1 MQLVPKVF
9 LNNSRGL
16 FGVKRILVPTMLT
29 DLIQS
34 ALSSVES
41 RSYADL
47 AACPD
52 CGGKVRGHDLK
63 RKLFVRIIGDT
74 ADRDIHVFVKRFYC
88 EDCGRL
94 CYAKSPFYP
103 GKRLGAPVIDLCT
116 VNADLFP
123 YHHLARM
130 LEAMRIRID
139 RGTIRNYAQKEVS
152 NAPYVELYGLRIPV
166 SLLSLSDG
174 VVGGEQS
181 GPAVRAEA
189 FRTGGLPPAG
199 GALLSLF
206 GLSQKR
212 DERYREKDKE
222 KGKSRQKQH
231 NRQTK

>member
-1 MQLVPKVF
+1 MLV
-9 LNNSRGL
+9 
-16 FGVKRILVPTMLT
+16 

-41 RSYADL
+41 RIYTDL
-47 AACPD
+47 AVCPQ

-63 RKLFVRIIGDT
+63 RKLFVRIIDDT
-74 ADRDIHVFVKRFYC
+74 GNRDIHVFVKRFYC

-123 YHHLARM
+123 YHHLAR
-130 LEAMRIRID
+130 LFEAMRIHID
-139 RGTIRNYAQKEVS
+139 RGTIRNYARKGFSHV
-152 NAPYVELYGLRIPV
+152 PFVELYGLRIPV

-174 VVGGEQS
+174 IVGGAQP

-199 GALLSLF
+199 GALLSLL
-206 GLSQKR
+206 GLSQQRDKR
-212 DERYREKDKE
+212 YHQEDEE
-222 KGKSRQKQH
+222 KGKSR
-231 NRQTK
+231 